1 MLSSVTC
8 PDLCSVRYKHV
19 EVPSKREV
27 VRSLLRSDDNET
39 IDEDIERDY
48 NKLSQNPK
56 GN

>member
-1 MLSSVTC
+1 
-8 PDLCSVRYKHV
+8 LCSVRYKHV

-39 IDEDIERDY
+39 IEEDIERDY